1 MGLFW
6 PARKQLSTPKED
18 CESLLNAVMPLVQKM
33 LAEYQEFFPCGA
45 TMSPTGEIALAMP
58 PGDDKDANT
67 DALLATLEEGFR
79 KQAAE
84 GTARATAVAVDV
96 LMVPP
101 GRTKKQDAVEV
112 RLDHKDNYSMRV
124 LFPYA
129 VSDAGELTL
138 EGPVTVAGSGL
149 MFR

>member
-1 MGLFW
+1 M
-6 PARKQLSTPKED
+6 STPKED
-18 CESLLNAVMPLVQKM
+18 CESLLNAVMPLVQQM
-33 LAEYQEFFPCGA
+33 LGQYQEFFPCGA
-45 TMSPTGEIALAMP
+45 TLSPTGEIALAMP
-58 PGDDKDANT
+58 PGDDNDPNT
-67 DALLATLEEGFR
+67 DLLLANLEEGFR
-79 KQAAE
+79 KQAAA
-84 GTARATAVAVDV
+84 GTCLATAVAVDV

-112 RLDHKDNYSMRV
+112 RLDHRDSYSMRV

-138 EGPVTVAGSGL
+138 EGPVTVAGSAQ

>member
-1 MGLFW
+1 LN
-6 PARKQLSTPKED
+6 TPKED
-18 CESLLNAVMPLVQKM
+18 CESLLNAVMPLVQQM
-33 LAEYQEFFPCGA
+33 LGQYQEFFPCGA

-58 PGDDKDANT
+58 AGDDKDPNT
-67 DALLATLEEGFR
+67 DVLLSALEEGFR
-79 KQAAE
+79 KQATE
-84 GTARATAVAVDV
+84 GTCRATALAVDV

-112 RLDHKDNYSMRV
+112 RLDHRDNYSMRV

-129 VSDAGELTL
+129 VSDAGELTV
-138 EGPVTVAGSGL
+138 EGPVTVSGNGL